1 MNRIIVSTFVI
12 AISVLLRLPSA
23 FGADVVGNVTDTGG
37 HAVSGVKIL
46 VQDTTGKAAGEATT
60 DAAGHYEIGN
70 LLPNA
75 YDYTLNPGTTGFKSG
90 TAVSYL
96 DKDGL
101 TINWKVSKGDDASAL
116 ATQGGKVAIA
126 GDPFGLSMPEF
137 VSVVALGALAAG
149 AASVGG
155 YAAAGGFS
163 ESSSSPPVVPPT
175 SSSM

>member
-23 FGADVVGNVTDTGG
+23 FGADLVGNVTDPLG
-37 HAVSGVKIL
+37 HPVSGVKIL
-46 VQDTTGKAAGEATT
+46 IQDTTGKTAGEATT
-60 DAAGHYEIGN
+60 DTQGHYEITN
-70 LLPNA
+70 LSPNA
-75 YDYTLNPGTTGFKSG
+75 YDYTLNAGTTGFKSG

-101 TINWKVSKGDDASAL
+101 TINWKVSKADAASAL
-116 ATQGGKVAIA
+116 ATQGSKVAIA

-137 VSVVALGALAAG
+137 LSVVALGALGAG

-163 ESSSSPPVVPPT
+163 SSSSPPPVAPPT

>member
-1 MNRIIVSTFVI
+1 MNRIIVSTFI
-12 AISVLLRLPSA
+12 IGISVLLRLPSA
-23 FGADVVGNVTDTGG
+23 LGADLVGNVTDTGG
-37 HAVSGVKIL
+37 HPVSGVNIL
-46 VQDTTGKAAGEATT
+46 VQDTTGKTAGEATT

-70 LLPNA
+70 LPPNA

-137 VSVVALGALAAG
+137 LSVVALGALGAG

-163 ESSSSPPVVPPT
+163 SSSSPPPVAPPT

>member
-1 MNRIIVSTFVI
+1 MNRIIVSTFLIGV
-12 AISVLLRLPSA
+12 SVLLRLPSA
-23 FGADVVGNVTDTGG
+23 FGADLVGSVTDTGG
-37 HAVSGVKIL
+37 HPVSGVKIL
-46 VQDTTGKAAGEATT
+46 VEDTTGKTAGEATT
-60 DAAGHYEIGN
+60 DALGHYQIGN
-70 LLPNA
+70 LSPNA

-101 TINWKVSKGDDASAL
+101 TINWKVSKADDASAL
-116 ATQGGKVAIA
+116 ATQGSKVAIA

-137 VSVVALGALAAG
+137 LSVVTLGALGAG
-149 AASVGG
+149 AASLGG

-163 ESSSSPPVVPPT
+163 SSSSPVPIAPPT